1 MKDGL
6 ASVHHGIGK
15 DGDVMRGGKYAG
27 VWRYT
32 SQHTGVLVI
41 DFSLNDAVAEGAVID
56 CGRNRRTPCRGRI
69 ESCVCHTQRA
79 EDLALAETVKR
90 FISNALQRYPK
101 NDESDI
107 AVGGLGAWIRR
118 QWRCEGRIQQLSFCW
133 SSWEQLF
140 VCRQSERMGQQH
152 VQSHFAAALI
162 LSRKFRHDGD
172 YRHFQIEQTTLV
184 KNHGDA
190 GG

>member
-1 MKDGL
+1 GGRRVSCKRSRCIRGGGFAAGEDGQRFRMKDGL
-6 ASVHHGIGK
+6 ASVQHGIGK

-90 FISNALQRYPK
+90 FISNALQRY
-101 NDESDI
+101 
-107 AVGGLGAWIRR
+107 
-118 QWRCEGRIQQLSFCW
+118 
-133 SSWEQLF
+133 
-140 VCRQSERMGQQH
+140 
-152 VQSHFAAALI
+152 
-162 LSRKFRHDGD
+162 
-172 YRHFQIEQTTLV
+172 
-184 KNHGDA
+184 
-190 GG
+190 